1 LFSNTTLLT
10 KTTSNYIILSQ
21 ISLNYITQ
29 TIILQGPFGII
40 RQLLFLLESITLLYI
55 SNIPNILSGISIDL
69 NNIQVILDPCVS
81 RTIERLVKVYNKDKK
96 YSGELY
102 DILATKL
109 LNFYDIYSKLD
120 IDRY

>member
-109 LNFYDIYSKLD
+109 LNFYDIYLKLD